1 MELIY
6 NVALSVICVLL
17 FVTIVIS
24 VWIYFHFYNLEKDT
38 PTLCCCDLNRVRSS
52 ESLSEELEIEL
63 KHATTRYKLH
73 RLIYYFL
80 SLISIIGG
88 IVVSTMYFQV
98 TFPKQVGSVGFV
110 ILLSS
115 IFTLFYRPAEK
126 YKRAREDT
134 AFLKSAKRHYLR
146 VSGIDV
152 SKANELLERKLAE
165 YDRKHCMI
173 DL

>member
-6 NVALSVICVLL
+6 NVTLSVICMLL
-17 FVTIVIS
+17 LVSMVIS
-24 VWIYFHFYNLEKDT
+24 VWIYFHFYKLERDT
-38 PTLCCCDLNRVRSS
+38 PTLCSCDANYVRSS
-52 ESLSEELEIEL
+52 ESLSEELEKEL

-88 IVVSTMYFQV
+88 IMVSTMYFQV
-98 TFPKQVGSVGFV
+98 TFPKQVGLAGFF
-110 ILLSS
+110 ILLAS

-126 YKRAREDT
+126 YKCAREDT
-134 AFLKSAKRHYLR
+134 AFLKRAKRVYLR
-146 VSGIDV
+146 VSDIDIYQ
-152 SKANELLERKLAE
+152 ANRLLEKKLAE
-165 YDRKHCMI
+165 YDHRHCVI